1 MAPRCGRGVRYH
13 LLFPACPRVPVN
25 ATSKNLVWYITFF
38 CILNFYFMK
47 NLQKFFFR
55 GKNKGTRGQ
64 DKKQKVLKGG
74 KAVLYTAPAN

>member
-1 MAPRCGRGVRYH
+1 
-13 LLFPACPRVPVN
+13 
-25 ATSKNLVWYITFF
+25 
-38 CILNFYFMK
+38 MK
-47 NLQKFFFR
+47 NLQKFFFK

>member
-1 MAPRCGRGVRYH
+1 MVPRYGRGVRYH

-47 NLQKFFFR
+47 NLQKFFFG
-55 GKNKGTRGQ
+55 GKNKGTWGQ
-64 DKKQKVLKGG
+64 DKEQKVLKGG
-74 KAVLYTAPAN
+74 KAVLHAAPAN

>member
-1 MAPRCGRGVRYH
+1 
-13 LLFPACPRVPVN
+13 
-25 ATSKNLVWYITFF
+25 
-38 CILNFYFMK
+38 MK

-74 KAVLYTAPAN
+74 KAALYTAPAN